1 MAKKSPK
8 ADALILDKKTV
19 VLDKRLQ
26 DQLHS
31 KGFGER
37 SHSEYIL
44 DPFESLYLLEKDKL
58 KIAKKSKILSFNQL
72 MHEFSDKHKEFYP
85 QFVVFRDLRDKGF
98 VVRTGFKFGFDFRVY
113 PKGKNP
119 GEGHSEYVVQ
129 VIKQSEKFSMPSL
142 SRMVRMSGTLHTK
155 LLMAVIDSENDIN
168 YYSIQRNLL

>member
-1 MAKKSPK
+1 MAKKVTG
-8 ADALILDKKTV
+8 AQALILDKKII
-19 VLDKRLQ
+19 VLDRKLQ

-37 SHSEYIL
+37 SHSEYVL
-44 DPFESLYLLEKDKL
+44 DAFESTYLLEKDKL
-58 KIAKKSKILSFNQL
+58 KISKKEKILSFNQL

-119 GEGHSEYVVQ
+119 GEDHSEFVVQ
-129 VIKQSEKFSMPSL
+129 VVKQTEKFSTPSL

-155 LLMAVIDSENDIN
+155 LVLAVVDSENDVN
-168 YYSIQRNLL
+168 YYSIQRILP